1 LEEEKVKYQQMV
13 GDHILIQMS
22 MGTVQIPG
30 IIDSNKKHE
39 LKLLPGANGPRKP
52 MFQSIKDIISLTAIG
67 EGVKPRD

>member
-1 LEEEKVKYQQMV
+1 
-13 GDHILIQMS
+13 MS